1 MIVQIFL
8 VRDTL
13 QFMMKNMNN
22 KMNINMNMMNQ
33 NKLMKTQLYNSNQN
47 KRN

>member
-8 VRDTL
+8 VKDTL

-22 KMNINMNMMNQ
+22 KMMFINMNMMNQ
-33 NKLMKTQLYNSNQN
+33 NKLMKTNSN
-47 KRN
+47 